1 MAPCWRGAFEV
12 IALGGTLD
20 PECEHLHLSIS
31 DKQGLM
37 RGGHVLPGCRV
48 RTTLELVVGELEAY
62 RFGRAPCPQS
72 GYEELLITPQNL
84 VRITMSVSKLS
95 SYNLAFMV
103 ICIAIN
109 MVAGQ
114 AASMLKLPIFLDSIG
129 TVLCAILAGPWMA
142 VATGLLTNLLW
153 GLLTGPIATAFAP
166 VAMMIGL
173 SAGLLARAGWFNNLP
188 KVVVSSVVITLALT
202 LVAIP
207 IRSYLFGGATG
218 SGADFV
224 VAYLHAMGSDLQES
238 VAVTVLGTNLLDKLL
253 TVLIAWGLVR
263 RLPQR
268 TLRHFPQM
276 AAVR

>member
-1 MAPCWRGAFEV
+1 
-12 IALGGTLD
+12 
-20 PECEHLHLSIS
+20 
-31 DKQGLM
+31 
-37 RGGHVLPGCRV
+37 
-48 RTTLELVVGELEAY
+48 
-62 RFGRAPCPQS
+62 
-72 GYEELLITPQNL
+72 
-84 VRITMSVSKLS
+84 MSVSKLS

-142 VATGLLTNLLW
+142 LATGLLTNLLW
-153 GLLTGPIATAFAP
+153 GLLTGPIAAAFAP

>member
-1 MAPCWRGAFEV
+1 
-12 IALGGTLD
+12 
-20 PECEHLHLSIS
+20 
-31 DKQGLM
+31 
-37 RGGHVLPGCRV
+37 
-48 RTTLELVVGELEAY
+48 
-62 RFGRAPCPQS
+62 
-72 GYEELLITPQNL
+72 
-84 VRITMSVSKLS
+84 MSVSKLS

-114 AASMLKLPIFLDSIG
+114 AVSMLKLPIFLDSIG

-153 GLLTGPIATAFAP
+153 GLLTGPIAAAFAP

-173 SAGLLARAGWFNNLP
+173 SAGLMARAGWFNNLP
-188 KVVVSSVVITLALT
+188 KVVVSSVVLTLALT

-218 SGADFV
+218 SGADFM

>member
-1 MAPCWRGAFEV
+1 
-12 IALGGTLD
+12 
-20 PECEHLHLSIS
+20 
-31 DKQGLM
+31 
-37 RGGHVLPGCRV
+37 
-48 RTTLELVVGELEAY
+48 
-62 RFGRAPCPQS
+62 
-72 GYEELLITPQNL
+72 
-84 VRITMSVSKLS
+84 MSVSKLS

-114 AASMLKLPIFLDSIG
+114 AVSMLKLPIFLDSIG

-142 VATGLLTNLLW
+142 IATGLLTNLLW
-153 GLLTGPIATAFAP
+153 GLLTGPIAAAFAP

-268 TLRHFPQM
+268 TLRNFPQM

>member
-1 MAPCWRGAFEV
+1 
-12 IALGGTLD
+12 
-20 PECEHLHLSIS
+20 
-31 DKQGLM
+31 
-37 RGGHVLPGCRV
+37 
-48 RTTLELVVGELEAY
+48 
-62 RFGRAPCPQS
+62 
-72 GYEELLITPQNL
+72 
-84 VRITMSVSKLS
+84 MSVSKLS

-114 AASMLKLPIFLDSIG
+114 AVSMLKLPIFLDSIG

-142 VATGLLTNLLW
+142 IATGLLTNLLW
-153 GLLTGPIATAFAP
+153 GLLTGPIAAAFAP

-218 SGADFV
+218 SGADFM

>member
-1 MAPCWRGAFEV
+1 
-12 IALGGTLD
+12 
-20 PECEHLHLSIS
+20 
-31 DKQGLM
+31 
-37 RGGHVLPGCRV
+37 
-48 RTTLELVVGELEAY
+48 
-62 RFGRAPCPQS
+62 
-72 GYEELLITPQNL
+72 
-84 VRITMSVSKLS
+84 MSVSKLS

-114 AASMLKLPIFLDSIG
+114 AVSMLKLPIFLDSIG

-153 GLLTGPIATAFAP
+153 GLLTGPIAAAFAP

-173 SAGLLARAGWFNNLP
+173 SAGLMARAGWFNNLP

-218 SGADFV
+218 SGADFM

-268 TLRHFPQM
+268 TLRNFPQM

>member
-1 MAPCWRGAFEV
+1 
-12 IALGGTLD
+12 
-20 PECEHLHLSIS
+20 
-31 DKQGLM
+31 
-37 RGGHVLPGCRV
+37 
-48 RTTLELVVGELEAY
+48 
-62 RFGRAPCPQS
+62 
-72 GYEELLITPQNL
+72 
-84 VRITMSVSKLS
+84 MSVSKLS

-114 AASMLKLPIFLDSIG
+114 AVSMLKLPIFLDSIG

-153 GLLTGPIATAFAP
+153 GLLTGPIAAAFAP

-253 TVLIAWGLVR
+253 TVLMAWGLVR

>member
-1 MAPCWRGAFEV
+1 
-12 IALGGTLD
+12 
-20 PECEHLHLSIS
+20 
-31 DKQGLM
+31 
-37 RGGHVLPGCRV
+37 
-48 RTTLELVVGELEAY
+48 
-62 RFGRAPCPQS
+62 
-72 GYEELLITPQNL
+72 
-84 VRITMSVSKLS
+84 MSVSKLS

-114 AASMLKLPIFLDSIG
+114 AVSMLKLPIFLDSIG

-153 GLLTGPIATAFAP
+153 GLLTGPIAAAFAP

-173 SAGLLARAGWFNNLP
+173 SAGLMARAGWFNNLP

-218 SGADFV
+218 SGADFMI
-224 VAYLHAMGSDLQES
+224 AYLHAMGSDLQES

>member
-1 MAPCWRGAFEV
+1 
-12 IALGGTLD
+12 
-20 PECEHLHLSIS
+20 
-31 DKQGLM
+31 
-37 RGGHVLPGCRV
+37 
-48 RTTLELVVGELEAY
+48 
-62 RFGRAPCPQS
+62 
-72 GYEELLITPQNL
+72 
-84 VRITMSVSKLS
+84 MSVSKLS

-114 AASMLKLPIFLDSIG
+114 AVSMLKLPIFLDSIG

-142 VATGLLTNLLW
+142 IATGLLTNLLG
-153 GLLTGPIATAFAP
+153 GLLTGPIAAAFAP

>member
-1 MAPCWRGAFEV
+1 
-12 IALGGTLD
+12 
-20 PECEHLHLSIS
+20 
-31 DKQGLM
+31 
-37 RGGHVLPGCRV
+37 
-48 RTTLELVVGELEAY
+48 
-62 RFGRAPCPQS
+62 
-72 GYEELLITPQNL
+72 
-84 VRITMSVSKLS
+84 MSVSKLS

-114 AASMLKLPIFLDSIG
+114 AVSMLKFPIFLDSIG

-142 VATGLLTNLLW
+142 IATGLLTNLLW
-153 GLLTGPIATAFAP
+153 GLLTGPIAAAFAP

>member
-1 MAPCWRGAFEV
+1 
-12 IALGGTLD
+12 
-20 PECEHLHLSIS
+20 
-31 DKQGLM
+31 
-37 RGGHVLPGCRV
+37 
-48 RTTLELVVGELEAY
+48 
-62 RFGRAPCPQS
+62 
-72 GYEELLITPQNL
+72 
-84 VRITMSVSKLS
+84 MSVSKLS

-114 AASMLKLPIFLDSIG
+114 AVSILKLPIFLDSIG

-142 VATGLLTNLLW
+142 IATGLLTNLLW
-153 GLLTGPIATAFAP
+153 GLLTGPIAAAFAP

>member
-1 MAPCWRGAFEV
+1 
-12 IALGGTLD
+12 
-20 PECEHLHLSIS
+20 
-31 DKQGLM
+31 
-37 RGGHVLPGCRV
+37 
-48 RTTLELVVGELEAY
+48 
-62 RFGRAPCPQS
+62 
-72 GYEELLITPQNL
+72 
-84 VRITMSVSKLS
+84 MSVSKLS

-114 AASMLKLPIFLDSIG
+114 AISMLKLPIFLDSIG

-142 VATGLLTNLLW
+142 IATGLLTNLLW
-153 GLLTGPIATAFAP
+153 GLLTGPIAAAFAP

>member
-1 MAPCWRGAFEV
+1 
-12 IALGGTLD
+12 
-20 PECEHLHLSIS
+20 
-31 DKQGLM
+31 
-37 RGGHVLPGCRV
+37 
-48 RTTLELVVGELEAY
+48 
-62 RFGRAPCPQS
+62 
-72 GYEELLITPQNL
+72 
-84 VRITMSVSKLS
+84 MSVSKLS

-114 AASMLKLPIFLDSIG
+114 AVSMLKLPIFLDSIG

-153 GLLTGPIATAFAP
+153 GLLTGPIAAAFAP

-173 SAGLLARAGWFNNLP
+173 SAGLMARAGWFNNLP
-188 KVVVSSVVITLALT
+188 KVVMSSVVITLALT

-218 SGADFV
+218 SGADFM

>member
-1 MAPCWRGAFEV
+1 
-12 IALGGTLD
+12 
-20 PECEHLHLSIS
+20 
-31 DKQGLM
+31 
-37 RGGHVLPGCRV
+37 
-48 RTTLELVVGELEAY
+48 
-62 RFGRAPCPQS
+62 
-72 GYEELLITPQNL
+72 
-84 VRITMSVSKLS
+84 MSVSKLS

-114 AASMLKLPIFLDSIG
+114 AVSMLKLPIFLDSIG

-153 GLLTGPIATAFAP
+153 GLLTGPIAAAFAP

-276 AAVR
+276 VAVR

>member
-1 MAPCWRGAFEV
+1 
-12 IALGGTLD
+12 
-20 PECEHLHLSIS
+20 
-31 DKQGLM
+31 
-37 RGGHVLPGCRV
+37 
-48 RTTLELVVGELEAY
+48 
-62 RFGRAPCPQS
+62 
-72 GYEELLITPQNL
+72 
-84 VRITMSVSKLS
+84 MSVSKLS

-114 AASMLKLPIFLDSIG
+114 AVSMLKLPIFLDSIG

-142 VATGLLTNLLW
+142 IASGLLTNLLW
-153 GLLTGPIATAFAP
+153 GLLTGPIAAAFAP

-173 SAGLLARAGWFNNLP
+173 SAGLMARAGWFNNLP

-218 SGADFV
+218 SGADFM

-268 TLRHFPQM
+268 TLRNFPQM

>member
-1 MAPCWRGAFEV
+1 
-12 IALGGTLD
+12 
-20 PECEHLHLSIS
+20 
-31 DKQGLM
+31 
-37 RGGHVLPGCRV
+37 
-48 RTTLELVVGELEAY
+48 
-62 RFGRAPCPQS
+62 
-72 GYEELLITPQNL
+72 
-84 VRITMSVSKLS
+84 MSVSKLS

-114 AASMLKLPIFLDSIG
+114 AVSMLKLPIFLDSIG

-153 GLLTGPIATAFAP
+153 GLLTGPIAAAFAP

-188 KVVVSSVVITLALT
+188 KVVMSSVVITLALT

-218 SGADFV
+218 SGADFM

-238 VAVTVLGTNLLDKLL
+238 VAVTVLDTNLLDKLL

>member
-1 MAPCWRGAFEV
+1 
-12 IALGGTLD
+12 
-20 PECEHLHLSIS
+20 
-31 DKQGLM
+31 
-37 RGGHVLPGCRV
+37 
-48 RTTLELVVGELEAY
+48 
-62 RFGRAPCPQS
+62 
-72 GYEELLITPQNL
+72 
-84 VRITMSVSKLS
+84 MSVSKLS

-153 GLLTGPIATAFAP
+153 GLLTGPIAAAFAP

-218 SGADFV
+218 SGADFM

>member
-1 MAPCWRGAFEV
+1 
-12 IALGGTLD
+12 
-20 PECEHLHLSIS
+20 
-31 DKQGLM
+31 
-37 RGGHVLPGCRV
+37 
-48 RTTLELVVGELEAY
+48 
-62 RFGRAPCPQS
+62 
-72 GYEELLITPQNL
+72 
-84 VRITMSVSKLS
+84 MSVSKVS

-153 GLLTGPIATAFAP
+153 GLLTGPIAAAFAP

>member
-1 MAPCWRGAFEV
+1 
-12 IALGGTLD
+12 
-20 PECEHLHLSIS
+20 
-31 DKQGLM
+31 
-37 RGGHVLPGCRV
+37 
-48 RTTLELVVGELEAY
+48 
-62 RFGRAPCPQS
+62 
-72 GYEELLITPQNL
+72 
-84 VRITMSVSKLS
+84 MSVSKLS

-142 VATGLLTNLLW
+142 IATGLLTNLLW
-153 GLLTGPIATAFAP
+153 GLLTGPIAAAFAP

-218 SGADFV
+218 SGADFL